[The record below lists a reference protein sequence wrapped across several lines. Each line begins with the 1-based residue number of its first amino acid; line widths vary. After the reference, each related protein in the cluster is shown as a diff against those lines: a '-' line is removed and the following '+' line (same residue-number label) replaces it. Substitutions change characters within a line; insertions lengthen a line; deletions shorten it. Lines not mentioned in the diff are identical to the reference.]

1 MLNLERS
8 GLSPASCADQ
18 SLFLYDFSSCIT
30 CLQSRGGTSN
40 STYAFVESYIQQ
52 YYQPVLEF
60 CNAVPA
66 VSEVAS
72 SSGTPQASTSGGLQ
86 LIARTPAAIAAGG
99 GISSSSTA
107 AATPSSAKSQ
117 ITTSATETS
126 IAIASVSA
134 TSTINYPY
142 GFWLQYTFILC
153 PTRVNTGPVTPQDVG
168 PDAFWGCSPG
178 FVCSPPQ
185 VNCDVES
192 GPPDFAYLCDAK
204 YCIPAPSIPPE
215 PTVNVN
221 GTSTVF
227 SPFPLPTHFF
237 NLDPAIFGADWGIF
251 TGNVSVPST
260 SSSASPSSNATISE
274 FSLPRLQ
281 WQLL

>member
-18 SLFLYDFSSCIT
+18 SLFLSYFSACIA

-40 STYAFVESYIQQ
+40 STYAYVENTIQA

-60 CNAVPA
+60 CDAVTPG
-66 VSEVAS
+66 SEVAS
-72 SSGTPQASTSGGLQ
+72 STGTPQSSTSGGLQ
-86 LIARTPAAIAAGG
+86 LAVRTPDSIATGSNIG
-99 GISSSSTA
+99 SSSTA
-107 AATPSSAKSQ
+107 AAIPSSAKSQ
-117 ITTSATETS
+117 ITTTATEIS

-134 TSTINYPY
+134 TSTTSYAY
-142 GFWLQYTFILC
+142 GFWLRYTFILC
-153 PTRVNTGPVTPQDVG
+153 PTRVNTIGTPVTPQDTG
-168 PDAFWGCSPG
+168 PDAIWGCSPG

-185 VNCDVES
+185 VDCDVES
-192 GPPDFAYLCDAK
+192 GPPDFDYLCDAK
-204 YCIPAPSIPPE
+204 YCISAPSIPPE
-215 PTVNVN
+215 PTVSVN

-274 FSLPRLQ
+274 FFLPYLQ
-281 WQLL
+281 